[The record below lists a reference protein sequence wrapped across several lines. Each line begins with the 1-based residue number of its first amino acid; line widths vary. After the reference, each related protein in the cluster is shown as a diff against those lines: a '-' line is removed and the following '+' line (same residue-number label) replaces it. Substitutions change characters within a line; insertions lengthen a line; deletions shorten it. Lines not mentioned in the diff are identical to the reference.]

1 MQYSHQQ
8 VKLHVILQILQYNE
22 NKSDINSVNYTIYQY
37 QIKQGPIKEEDAII
51 L

>member
-22 NKSDINSVNYTIYQY
+22 NKSDMNSINYTIYRY
-37 QIKQGPIKEEDAII
+37 QIKQGPIEKEEAII